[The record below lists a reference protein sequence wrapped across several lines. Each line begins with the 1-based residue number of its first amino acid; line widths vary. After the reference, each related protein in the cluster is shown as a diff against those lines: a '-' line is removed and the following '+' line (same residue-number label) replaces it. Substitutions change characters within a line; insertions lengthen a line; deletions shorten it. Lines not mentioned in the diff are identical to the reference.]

1 MTVTNNNITGTLK
14 YLSSGS
20 LVDTWGAG
28 NFLALAFSNIGDDIT
43 SVKVGMDPSQ
53 SSGLVELINDPDKMG
68 VFKVTNKDIQRFKVV
83 LNNTREIWYN
93 LDGLTCETA

>member
-1 MTVTNNNITGTLK
+1 
-14 YLSSGS
+14 
-20 LVDTWGAG
+20 
-28 NFLALAFSNIGDDIT
+28 
-43 SVKVGMDPSQ
+43 MDPSQ

-93 LDGLTCETA
+93 LDGLICETA

>member
-28 NFLALAFSNIGDDIT
+28 NFLVLAFSNIGDDIT

-93 LDGLTCETA
+93 LDGLICETA